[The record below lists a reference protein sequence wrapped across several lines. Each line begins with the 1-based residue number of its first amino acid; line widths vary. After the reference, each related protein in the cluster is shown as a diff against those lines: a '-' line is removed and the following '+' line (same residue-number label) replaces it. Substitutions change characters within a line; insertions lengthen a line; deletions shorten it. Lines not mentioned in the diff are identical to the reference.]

1 MHAYIHTYAYTYI
14 HQKVFQKIWWYMY
27 PEKISSRSICT
38 YAYFSL
44 FDTCC
49 FLFWRCGMTSPAHPP
64 PRRKEDWERTKA
76 RGIDPWKKHRKSWG
90 VLDFSFQSFRSL
102 LWNMDMTQWLRGFT
116 DLLYCSY
123 YVDGDCQSLSL
134 TLNSQTVDHDL
145 ATLFSDKQPWFR
157 ISIRVTPCCPGCL
170 SAGVRKKLGAG
181 CRWDDPRDSNES
193 QHQLG

>member
-1 MHAYIHTYAYTYI
+1 MVIHVSRKNIIAQHMYICIFFT
-14 HQKVFQKIWWYMY
+14 FWYLFFVLEVWNDF
-27 PEKISSRSICT
+27 PSSS
-38 YAYFSL
+38 
-44 FDTCC
+44 
-49 FLFWRCGMTSPAHPP
+49 P